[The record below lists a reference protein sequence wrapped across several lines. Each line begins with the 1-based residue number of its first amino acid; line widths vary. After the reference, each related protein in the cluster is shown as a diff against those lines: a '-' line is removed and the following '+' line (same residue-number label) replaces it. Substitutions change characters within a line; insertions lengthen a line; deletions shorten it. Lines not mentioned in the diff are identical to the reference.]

1 MHEQPLAVCLLE
13 LLLARLTSTATKD
26 QLGPQL
32 PLLGDVPVVGSLL
45 IDDWVIVL
53 EVSAEALSLERDP
66 QSVLVHRVGVL
77 GPVAEVVGVE
87 GECLAQV
94 LDGLGV
100 FVAENLNMLCQW
112 VVGLAIANVG
122 LASCMH
128 GGAATSFKS
137 STALSR
143 NFPYKTPR
151 DKKINKLCDLRF
163 RTRP

>member
-1 MHEQPLAVCLLE
+1 VHEQPLAVCLLE

-45 IDDWVIVL
+45 IDDGVIVL

-112 VVGLAIANVG
+112 VV
-122 LASCMH
+122 
-128 GGAATSFKS
+128 TSFKS